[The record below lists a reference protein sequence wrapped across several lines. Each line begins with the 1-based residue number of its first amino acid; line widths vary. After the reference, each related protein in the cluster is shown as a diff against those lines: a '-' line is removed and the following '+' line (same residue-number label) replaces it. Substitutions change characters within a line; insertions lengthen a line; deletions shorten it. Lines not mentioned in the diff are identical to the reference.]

1 MTLRQPFSHFT
12 RTETGRLKLPEQLDS
27 AGILVGWSM
36 EHDHA
41 RQPIG
46 FTFGDPDKNPEHGFV
61 DPILMDSEGH
71 LITIAPTGAGK
82 GIGCII
88 PALLRHEGPAIVID
102 PKGENAMVT
111 ARHRRSMGQE
121 IIVLD
126 PMGVTNLEA
135 GSFNPLD
142 LVNVADAN
150 GVDVAT
156 ALVSALLPGS
166 FEGNRNRYWV
176 NRGQQLLL
184 AVLLHVATD
193 RKEPLK
199 NLLEAREVVNR
210 MAGDPAS
217 MGATFKKSRHPE
229 VRMIEGNLQIA
240 AAETLGGIVSFAQ
253 EGVDFLRGPQ
263 VAKAVRSTSFEID
276 AITRGD
282 PVTIYIVLPPH
293 MLESHGRLLRLWI
306 ASLMMLI
313 TRRRARPDRPTLFV
327 LDEAAQLGTLG
338 ELRQAITLLRG
349 YGLQTWSFW
358 QDVSQ
363 LKLLYPADWQTMLN
377 NCSVIQTFGPNNL
390 NAARDM
396 AELTGFVSPEAL
408 LELER
413 SEMLLQIAGD
423 EVVVAKRPN
432 YLTDPIFAGLFDQN
446 PLFDEDADPVPKP
459 RIIREYLRPEKRVLS
474 PEREEAGEAGREARA
489 RRAPGPA
496 NPVDALLAER
506 LNEWIADQVKK
517 PARQQARRAAKR
529 PAGAGGQAGSDGS
542 DGSGGKGRKGTPK
555 GNGSRSGRKSG

>member
-1 MTLRQPFSHFT
+1 MTLRKPFSSSTAGPFASL
-12 RTETGRLKLPEQLDS
+12 ELPGKLDS

-36 EHDHA
+36 EHVHQ

-46 FTFGDPDKNPEHGFV
+46 FTFGDPDQTPESGYV
-61 DPILMDSEGH
+61 DPILMDAEGH

-88 PALLRHEGPAIVID
+88 PALLRHDGPAIVVD

-111 ARHRRSMGQE
+111 ARRRREMGQQV
-121 IIVLD
+121 IVLD
-126 PMGVTNLEA
+126 PLSITGLES

-142 LVNVADAN
+142 LVNASDAS
-150 GVDVAT
+150 GVDVAS
-156 ALVSALLPGS
+156 ALVSALLPAS
-166 FEGNRNRYWV
+166 LEGERNRYWV
-176 NRGQQLLL
+176 NRAQQLLL

-193 RKEPLK
+193 CRSGERTLLK
-199 NLLEAREVVNR
+199 AREIVNE
-210 MAGDPAS
+210 MAGNPAKY
-217 MGATFKKSRHPE
+217 GREFRKSRHPE
-229 VRMIEGNLQIA
+229 VRLIEGNLNIA
-240 AAETLGGIVSFAQ
+240 AAETLGGIISFAQ

-263 VAKAVRSTSFEID
+263 VQAAFGSTSFELD

-293 MLESHGRLLRLWI
+293 MLESHGRVLRLWI

-313 TRRRARPDRPTLFV
+313 TRRRSRPVKPTLFI

-363 LKLLYPADWQTMLN
+363 LKHLYNNDWQTMLN
-377 NCSVIQTFGPNNL
+377 NCAVIQAFGPNNL

-396 AELTGFVSPEAL
+396 ADLTGFASAEVF

-432 YLTDPIFAGLFDQN
+432 YLTDPIFRGQFDSN
-446 PLFDEDADPVPKP
+446 PLFDPEADPVPKP
-459 RIIREYLRPEKRVLS
+459 RIIREYLRPEKRVLP
-474 PEREEAGEAGREARA
+474 PETDTAHRGPVRG
-489 RRAPGPA
+489 RAPGPV
-496 NPVDALLAER
+496 NPVDELLSEEV
-506 LNEWIADQVKK
+506 LGWIAKK
-517 PARQQARRAAKR
+517 PGRRR
-529 PAGAGGQAGSDGS
+529 PARGT
-542 DGSGGKGRKGTPK
+542 RK
-555 GNGSRSGRKSG
+555 